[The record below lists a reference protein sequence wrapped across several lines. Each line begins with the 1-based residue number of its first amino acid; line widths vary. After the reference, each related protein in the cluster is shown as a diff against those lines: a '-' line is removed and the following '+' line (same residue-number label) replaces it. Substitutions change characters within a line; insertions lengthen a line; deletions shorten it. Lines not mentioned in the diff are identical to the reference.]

1 MLRYKQLWQVDFIH
15 QYYTVRSYQP
25 FRVIPT
31 PATALQMKAYGLLMK
46 DSARGFLVAS
56 KAQDSATDL
65 QNLLSKPVTLVFTI
79 ACDDPL
85 LLNYSS
91 LSIEDITQSFLLSNR
106 YEANDGTTYLH
117 TGAQLSEADL
127 LIPVTGYND
136 LDVYFKNEDSISCN
150 LINPVSSHSPFFT
163 GTYETFKTTQA
174 FDTLLD
180 TPHFSIS
187 HSGTSEILNFYAW
200 ANRLRNIFAILEM
213 TLTPPMVT
221 APAPL
226 RYVVTIGARAISWRY
241 NIIEKPQRSFSDF
254 ILYAGKHALSLKP
267 ITTRTLAD
275 GSTAVILEPVDPILL
290 SETYDTPFEME
301 FNQTDSKAGKLSSR
315 RRLGLPIPDIER
327 IKISAHYASAYSD
340 MYIHI

>member
-1 MLRYKQLWQVDFIH
+1 MLRFKQLWQVDFIH
-15 QYYTVRSYQP
+15 QYYTVRPYQP

-31 PATALQMKAYGLLMK
+31 PATARQMQAYGLLMK
-46 DSARGFLVAS
+46 ASARGFFVAS
-56 KAQDSATDL
+56 KAQDAVTDL
-65 QNLLSKPVTLVFTI
+65 QYLLYKPVKLVFTI
-79 ACDDPL
+79 TCDDPL

-91 LSIEDITQSFLLSNR
+91 LSLEDVTQSFLLSNQH
-106 YEANDGTTYLH
+106 EATDGTTYLH
-117 TGAQLSEADL
+117 TGVQLSEADL
-127 LIPVTGYND
+127 MIPVTGYND
-136 LDVYFKNEDSISCN
+136 LDAYFNHEDTISCY
-150 LINPVSSHSPFFT
+150 LINQVNSHTPFFT
-163 GTYETFKTTQA
+163 GTYEAFKAVQT

-180 TPHFSIS
+180 MPHFSIR
-187 HSGTSEILNFYAW
+187 HSGTSDVLNFYAW
-200 ANRLRNIFAILEM
+200 ANRLRNVFAILEM
-213 TLTPPMVT
+213 TLTPPMAT
-221 APAPL
+221 APAPT

-254 ILYAGKHALSLKP
+254 ILYAGKQALSLKP

-290 SETYDTPFEME
+290 SETYDAPFEIE

-327 IKISAHYASAYSD
+327 IKISARHASAYSD